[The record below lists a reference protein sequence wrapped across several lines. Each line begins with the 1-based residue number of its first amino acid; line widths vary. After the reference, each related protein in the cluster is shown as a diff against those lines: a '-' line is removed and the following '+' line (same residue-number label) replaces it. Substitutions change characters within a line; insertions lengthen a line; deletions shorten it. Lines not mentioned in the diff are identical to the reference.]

1 MCPLRGHPSFNQP
14 LGRPTI
20 GSIDL
25 TATGKYW
32 FMSCKIIRVYIH
44 VCMCLLS
51 EVKGTKGK
59 VEVQNGLDFESM
71 NTVSVSDRRRRW
83 SF

>member
-1 MCPLRGHPSFNQP
+1 M
-14 LGRPTI
+14 
-20 GSIDL
+20 
-25 TATGKYW
+25 
-32 FMSCKIIRVYIH
+32 YIH

-71 NTVSVSDRRRRW
+71 NTVSVSERRRRW